1 MNVPSLMVGGVGAA
15 FGLAVLAS
23 VAASQELK
31 VERLAALP
39 SLIGTAPTKPVW
51 SPDSSRLA
59 FLWNDEA
66 MPFRD
71 VWVVAAEG
79 GEPRRI
85 TDVASPARGGPGAE
99 PGSLAA
105 LEQEFAERSR
115 SGISEVVWTPDGQA
129 LVVAYD
135 GHLFRVG
142 ANGGEVERLTRN
154 SGGRHAIAFS
164 PDGRFLSFLQGG
176 DLYLWHQETGELVQA
191 TDVGV
196 PPLGHLPG
204 ASFYHPDSAFMDYRW
219 SPDSRHIALRYEDR
233 RNVRKMPFPDYLGE
247 ETHVETLRRDIP
259 GENDLMRTMVVFSIA
274 SGRTRTVELP
284 GATDRRFSS
293 FGFSPDGSH
302 LLIDQFSEDGE
313 DRWITIA
320 DAADGS
326 VRVLRHDHKAK
337 GGNTTTASALWTSD
351 WSSDG
356 QAVILV
362 SDVDGWFRLYSGPLA
377 GGQTEKLTSGDW
389 SVTGVASEGA
399 SLTVSP
405 KTNEVFFIASK
416 KSPYERP
423 VYRMPEG
430 GGTVTQVTTLP
441 GSHLPFVSPDG
452 KWVATIRSSAV
463 SPRELYLVGS
473 QGGTETRVT
482 HSPPEEFS
490 KYSWV
495 EPRYVTFK
503 SRTDGATLHGRL
515 LEPPNLDR
523 SKRHAAVLGPVYS
536 NTVREQWVTP
546 FDTFQ
551 QYQAL
556 SRGYLVLL
564 VDIRGSVGYGR
575 EFRSQF
581 VENVGEIDI
590 EDLHSGVE
598 YLETLTYV
606 DPDRIGLWGWSYG
619 GLLAAMSLFKKPGVY
634 QAGVA
639 GAPATNVWHATTGEV
654 DLVFRPSAR
663 PDLYRKGSAFL
674 HADGLQDPLMII
686 HGMQDTICLF
696 RDSIHLAEKL
706 MLLGKDFDFVPLPT
720 SVHGDARTKDF
731 IGTHVLRKIDQH
743 FGRHLGSGPT
753 RSGQGT
759 Q

>member
-1 MNVPSLMVGGVGAA
+1 MRQVLAAVGA
-15 FGLAVLAS
+15 LLSLAS
-23 VAASQELK
+23 VAVTQELT

-39 SLIGTAPTKPVW
+39 SLIGTAPAKPVW

-71 VWVVAAEG
+71 VWIVVADV
-79 GEPRRI
+79 GEPQRL
-85 TDVASPARGGPGAE
+85 THMAATSYAPGGPGAE
-99 PGSLAA
+99 PGSLEA
-105 LEQEFAERSR
+105 LQQEFAERSR
-115 SGISEVVWTPDGQA
+115 RGISEVIWTPNGEA
-129 LVVAYD
+129 LVFAYE

-142 ANGGEVERLTRN
+142 AEGGETERLTRDA
-154 SGGRHAIAFS
+154 GGRHAIAYS

-176 DLYLWHQETGELVQA
+176 DLYLWHQETRELVKA

-204 ASFYHPDSAFMDYRW
+204 ASFYAPDSAFMAYRW
-219 SPDSRHIALRYEDR
+219 SPDSRHVALRYEDR
-233 RNVRKMPFPDYLGE
+233 RNVRQMPFPDYLGE
-247 ETHVETLRRDIP
+247 ETHVESLRRDLP
-259 GENDLMRTMVVFSIA
+259 GENDLIRTMVLFSLA
-274 SGRTRTVELP
+274 SGRTRTVDLP
-284 GATDRRFSS
+284 DPTDRRFGS
-293 FGFSPDGSH
+293 FGFSPDGSG
-302 LLIDQFSEDGE
+302 LLIDQFSEEGE
-313 DRWITIA
+313 DRWINIV
-320 DAADGS
+320 DAVGGA
-326 VRVLRHDHKAK
+326 VRELRHDHKPN
-337 GGNTTTASALWTSD
+337 GGNTTSASSLWTSA

-356 QAVILV
+356 DAVLV
-362 SDVDGWFRLYSGPLA
+362 ISDIDGWFRLYSMPLA
-377 GGQTEKLTSGDW
+377 GGQVKKLTSGDW
-389 SVTGVASEGA
+389 SVTGVSSEGA
-399 SLTVSP
+399 SLTVSSR
-405 KTNEVFFIASK
+405 TNEVFFIASK

-423 VYRMPEG
+423 VYRMAEDG
-430 GGTVTQVTTLP
+430 GEVTQVTMLP
-441 GSHLPFVSPDG
+441 GSHLPFVSPNG
-452 KWVATIRSSAV
+452 KRLATLRSSAV
-463 SPRELYLVGS
+463 SPRELYLVETT
-473 QGGTETRVT
+473 GGPERRVT

-490 KYSWV
+490 KYPWI
-495 EPRYVTFK
+495 EPRYVTFN
-503 SRTDGATLHGRL
+503 SLADGATLHGRL

-536 NTVREQWVTP
+536 NTAREQWVTP

-551 QYQAL
+551 QYQAI

-581 VENVGEIDI
+581 VERVGEIDI

-598 YLETLTYV
+598 YLETLSYV
-606 DPDRIGLWGWSYG
+606 DPDRIGIWGWSYG

-654 DLVFRPSAR
+654 DLFYHPNAR
-663 PDLYRKGSAFL
+663 PDLYRKGSAFRF
-674 HADGLQDPLMII
+674 AENLQDPLMII

-706 MLLGKDFDFVPLPT
+706 MLLGKDFDLVPLPK
-720 SVHGDARTKDF
+720 SRHGDARTMDY

-743 FGRHLGSGPT
+743 LERHLGSGPT
-753 RSGQGT
+753 LSEHGT